1 MSSSCISMKQ
11 EASGSGSPAMVTLSL
26 QQHLNNIVLPLESLS
41 ARVTIA
47 YDFASDASN

>member
-1 MSSSCISMKQ
+1 
-11 EASGSGSPAMVTLSL
+11 MVTLSL

-47 YDFASDASN
+47 YDFASDVVVIQYVVN